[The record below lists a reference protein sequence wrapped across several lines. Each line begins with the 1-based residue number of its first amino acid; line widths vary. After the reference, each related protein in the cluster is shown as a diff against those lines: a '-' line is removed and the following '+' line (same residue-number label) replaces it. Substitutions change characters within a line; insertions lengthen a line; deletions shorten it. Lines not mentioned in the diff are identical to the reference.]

1 MESGAVR
8 ALREQ
13 DLRVV
18 LVGTYP
24 PRQCG
29 IATFTHDLAHSLAS
43 AIGWQRCRVVAMNNT
58 PQGYNYPRE
67 VSFEIQQNQI
77 QDYERAAEYINYSNA
92 SLVCLQHEFGIFG
105 GRAGAYLSSLL
116 DNLKKPLVT
125 TLHTVLR
132 NPESEYRVAMEKVL
146 RRSDTLVVMSQTGA
160 RILQDVYGVA
170 PERIAVIHHGV
181 PDVPF
186 VDPNLHKDQF
196 GLAGRLVIL
205 SFGLV
210 NPNKGIEVM
219 LEALPGVVERH
230 PNVTYVILGTTHP
243 EVRRVQGEHYRI
255 SLERKVRDLGLQSN
269 VVFLNTFV
277 DTAELI
283 DYICA
288 SDIYVTPYLSE
299 EQIVSGTLAY
309 AVGAGKAVISTPYLY
324 AREILDDDRGI
335 LVPFNDASE
344 ISSVLLSLIE
354 DPARLNCVR
363 RRAYEFGRQMIWAEV
378 GRRYAELFCQVV
390 QARRVVA
397 VQDRGE
403 QRISL
408 PTTLPEIK
416 LDHLRLLSDDVGIIQ
431 HAPYGVPDRS
441 FGYTTDDVARALV
454 AVLHLQHIGTDGLDR
469 LANTYLS
476 FLRHA
481 QTADGHFRNLVSHD
495 HRFLDEKGGEDTLG
509 MVTWSLGE
517 SICFGVS
524 EGARAL
530 SQSMMEKAESY
541 LYDLSAPRAKAYA
554 ICGLQA
560 ILRCYGGA
568 SWCRRLLRKL
578 ACDLA
583 VLYEDNRTADW
594 EWFEPV
600 LTYGNAKLSEAMILA
615 YEATGEQSLLR
626 VGLAT
631 LDFLTQCQF
640 NGQFFD
646 LVGNNGWLPRGG
658 IKASFGQQP
667 IDASYLVQAYV
678 AAHRVTRLE
687 RYLDLAQLAFEW
699 FLGRNRFGESL
710 YDFRTGACADGLDP
724 QGVSQNR
731 GAEST
736 VCYLLG
742 LSAILQAR
750 LQGTETHFLTAQR
763 CEWGVSNVLKTTD
776 RHDFQLPAP
785 AVRHRHLLRR
795 GAGVHPEAQPRAA
808 CAGNQ
813 PHRRGGR
820 RRLSADRHA
829 STPLVA
835 PGGREGDG
843 A

>member
-1 MESGAVR
+1 MESGATR
-8 ALREQ
+8 ALCEQ

-24 PRQCG
+24 PRRCG
-29 IATFTHDLAHSLAS
+29 IATFTYDLALSLAG
-43 AIGWQRCRVVAMNNT
+43 IVGKQRCRVVALTNT
-58 PQGYNYPRE
+58 SEWYDYPEE
-67 VSFEIQQNQI
+67 VSFEIQQNRL
-77 QDYERAAEYINYSNA
+77 QDYQIAAEYINFSNA
-92 SLVCLQHEFGIFG
+92 NLVCLQHEFGIFG
-105 GRAGAYLSSLL
+105 GAQGAYLFSLL

-125 TLHTVLR
+125 TLHTVIR
-132 NPESEYRVAMEKVL
+132 NPESEYHAAMEKVL

-160 RILQDVYGVA
+160 GILQDEYGVA

-186 VDPNLHKDQF
+186 TDSNLHKDQF

-210 NPNKGIEVM
+210 GPNKGIEVM
-219 LEALPGVVERH
+219 LEALTAVVQRH
-230 PNVTYVILGTTHP
+230 PNVTYVILGATHP
-243 EVRRVQGEHYRI
+243 EIKRSQGERYRI
-255 SLERKVRDLGLQSN
+255 SLERKVRDLGLQPN

-324 AREILDDDRGI
+324 AREILDDNRGI
-335 LVPFNDASE
+335 LVPFNDVSE
-344 ISSVLLSLIE
+344 MSNALLSLIE
-354 DPARLNCVR
+354 RPAQLHRMR
-363 RRAYEFGRQMIWAEV
+363 SKAYEFGRQMIWAEV

-390 QARRVVA
+390 SMRGAVA
-397 VQDRGE
+397 AQGRGE
-403 QRISL
+403 HRISL
-408 PTTLPEIK
+408 PVTLPDIK
-416 LDHLRLLSDDVGIIQ
+416 LDHLRLLSDDVGIMQ

-469 LANTYLS
+469 LGNMYLS
-476 FLRHA
+476 FLRRA
-481 QTADGHFRNLVSHD
+481 QTTDGHFRNLVSYD
-495 HRFLDEKGGEDTLG
+495 HKFLDEKGGEDTLG
-509 MVTWSLGE
+509 MVIWGLGE
-517 SICFGVS
+517 TIRFGVS
-524 EGARAL
+524 EGMRAFA
-530 SQSMMEKAESY
+530 QNMIEKTEGF

-554 ICGLQA
+554 ICGLHA

-578 ACDLA
+578 ADDLMA
-583 VLYEDNRTADW
+583 QYEDNRAADW

-615 YEATGEQSLLR
+615 HEATGDPAFLQ
-626 VGLAT
+626 VGLST

-658 IKASFGQQP
+658 IKAPFGQQP

-678 AAHRVTRLE
+678 AAHRVTRLQ

-699 FLGRNRFGESL
+699 FLGRNRFGEPL

-724 QGVSQNR
+724 QGVSQNQ

-736 VCYLLG
+736 ICYLLG

-750 LQGTETHFLTAQR
+750 MQGTETHFLTADR
-763 CEWGVSNVLKTTD
+763 CEWGVSNALEKTD

-785 AVRHRHLLRR
+785 ALRHRNFLRR
-795 GAGVHPEAQPRAA
+795 GAGVHPEARSRAA
-808 CAGNQ
+808 SAGNQ
-813 PHRRGGR
+813 PYRRGGR
-820 RRLSADRHA
+820 RRVPVDRHRP
-829 STPLVA
+829 TRLVA
-835 PGGREGDG
+835 SRRREGER